1 MFRDEVAPAI
11 ESNVSPL
18 RAKGAEKMKHQQ
30 SLKQMICLFIV
41 ALLMLL
47 VSGCKTMEE
56 LFATPTP
63 TNTATPTPTNTA
75 VPTFT
80 ATPTNTPT
88 STNTVTPTLVPTHT
102 PTYTSTAT
110 PIPGKINRLI
120 VGANTSRPLVDA
132 LIILCRVSE
141 PEEEYSS
148 CILQALPIA
157 LSDANG
163 TFNISDIPPG
173 IYVLTYA
180 LPGELAVFTDNEWKG
195 IEVVYPDF
203 IFWGDGVAL
212 SPSSVESTGFWESG
226 AEMLSDFTVNIVETE
241 DGHMKLFMGEGSIQS
256 INLGISI
263 MFEDNQ
269 MAPEVHVQEDETI
282 DIEWKVKG
290 R

>member
-1 MFRDEVAPAI
+1 
-11 ESNVSPL
+11 
-18 RAKGAEKMKHQQ
+18 MKRQQ
-30 SLKQMICLFIV
+30 SLKQMIWLLIV

-47 VSGCKTMEE
+47 VSGCSTVQG
-56 LFATPTP
+56 LLASPTPTP
-63 TNTATPTPTNTA
+63 TKTPMPTN
-75 VPTFT
+75 T

-88 STNTVTPTLVPTHT
+88 PTNTVTQTPVPTYT
-102 PTYTSTAT
+102 PTYTSTVT
-110 PIPGKINRLI
+110 PVPGKINGLI
-120 VGANTSRPLVDA
+120 VGTNTGRHLVDA
-132 LIILCRVSE
+132 LIILCLVSE

-148 CILQALPIA
+148 CILQAFPIA

-163 TFNISDIPPG
+163 TFKISDIPPG

-180 LPGELAVFTDNEWKG
+180 LPGELAVLTDNEWKG

-269 MAPEVHVQEDETI
+269 MAPEVHVQEGDTI